1 VTSCAPLVPN
11 LSKFN
16 NKLPLAAKLGET
28 FPHPYLAALQ
38 LANLTFQ
45 CVAREDWELEPLQA
59 DIERK

>member
-1 VTSCAPLVPN
+1 VPN

-28 FPHPYLAALQ
+28 SPHPYLAALQ

-45 CVAREDWELEPLQA
+45 CVAREDWELEHMQT

>member
-1 VTSCAPLVPN
+1 MPN

-16 NKLPLAAKLGET
+16 NKLPFAAKLGET
-28 FPHPYLAALQ
+28 LPHPYLAALQ

-45 CVAREDWELEPLQA
+45 SVAREDWELEHMQT